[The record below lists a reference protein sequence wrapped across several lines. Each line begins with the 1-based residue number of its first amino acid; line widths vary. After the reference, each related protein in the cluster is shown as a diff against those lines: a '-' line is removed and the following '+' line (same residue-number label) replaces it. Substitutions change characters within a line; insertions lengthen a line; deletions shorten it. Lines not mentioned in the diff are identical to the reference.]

1 VQYCALSEQIA
12 SKQQVSTAQTNE
24 RDERDKKRVKEYEN
38 MIEVLFGTA
47 SAEMSHSINT
57 LVATLKNTLEAKADD

>member
-24 RDERDKKRVKEYEN
+24 RDERDKRRVKEYEN